1 MNTEEIDRVASAH
14 VRTIPLSLSL
24 AGLRVKSMDIEI
36 NGKMM
41 MFLVIQEKARLVIWS
56 LQGAT

>member
-1 MNTEEIDRVASAH
+1 MNTEGIDRAASAH
-14 VRTIPLSLSL
+14 ALTIPLSLSL
-24 AGLRVKSMDIEI
+24 AELRVKSMDIEI

-41 MFLVIQEKARLVIWS
+41 LFLVIQEKARLVIWS